1 MTLEHYP
8 PASAVLAAHV
18 AHLVEQAPTVR
29 RYIDAAVTADQLA
42 EKAPERSGCTAEQRD
57 ELVQQYL
64 AVLDRQDWCTTI
76 RSDFDPDSDA
86 YFWFA
91 GNVAMRLQLRAFT
104 DPTVDR

>member
-1 MTLEHYP
+1 M
-8 PASAVLAAHV
+8 
-18 AHLVEQAPTVR
+18 
-29 RYIDAAVTADQLA
+29 
-42 EKAPERSGCTAEQRD
+42 
-57 ELVQQYL
+57 QQYL